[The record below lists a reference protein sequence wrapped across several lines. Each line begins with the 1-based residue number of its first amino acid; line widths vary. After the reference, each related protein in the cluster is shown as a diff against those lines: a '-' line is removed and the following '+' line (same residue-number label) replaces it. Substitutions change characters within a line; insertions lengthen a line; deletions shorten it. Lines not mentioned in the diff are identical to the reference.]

1 MAKRI
6 LPWVVV
12 IGLAAATY
20 YLLIINRYAIG
31 DWYFLRTYTPPA
43 QVAQLA
49 TQAHLTPAGRR
60 LFYRANPQI
69 VTTRAAMVQHCSISD
84 NQVAELGCYLS
95 TEHIYLLEVSE
106 PALRNEM
113 PVTAAYEMLHS
124 AYQRMS
130 GGERKQVDAEMAP
143 IAAHITNPDI
153 LSQLQI
159 YAKTEPGEQNDELYS
174 VLGTEYSTIPPDL
187 ASNYAHYLGNRTQL
201 VAYHDQFEQ
210 AFDGLQAQINQLGG
224 QIAQTRALMQQ
235 LLAID
240 AITQYNARVPGVNAE
255 INQYN
260 AEVDEY
266 NRYGQ
271 DILGTESG
279 SQEQ

>member
-1 MAKRI
+1 M
-6 LPWVVV
+6 VV
-12 IGLAAATY
+12 IGVALVTY
-20 YLLIINRYAIG
+20 YVLIINRYAIG

-49 TQAHLTPAGRR
+49 SQADLTPTGRR

-69 VTTRAAMVQHCSISD
+69 VTTRAAMVRHCNISD

-106 PALRNEM
+106 PALHNEM
-113 PVTAAYEMLHS
+113 AVTAAYEMLHS
-124 AYQRMS
+124 VYQRM
-130 GGERKQVDAEMAP
+130 GAGERARVDAEMAP
-143 IAAHITNPDI
+143 VATHITDPNI

-174 VLGTEYSTIPPDL
+174 VLGTEYPTIPSDL
-187 ASNYAHYLGNRTQL
+187 ASNYSHYLGDRAQL
-201 VAYHDQFEQ
+201 VGYHSQFEQ
-210 AFDGLQAQINQLGG
+210 AFDGLQNQITQLGS
-224 QIAQTRALMQQ
+224 QIAQTRAGMQH
-235 LLAID
+235 LLAIGD
-240 AITQYNARVPGVNAE
+240 VEQYNAMVAGVNTQITQYNNEVN
-255 INQYN
+255 
-260 AEVDEY
+260 EY